1 MVVDLAQPDVTLLLD
16 SSGVIREAS
25 VSKLLSEES
34 VDGWLGQSWKST
46 VPDFVEEKVRRIIDD
61 TRESGVS
68 AFRQISQRF
77 PSGREVP
84 IEYTTVLLGGR
95 AGFLALGKS
104 LVAVAELQ
112 ARFVATQQTLEREYW
127 KTREIETRYRLVFE
141 NASDAVM
148 LVRAG
153 SMRIVEANPA
163 AFEALGLNSAT
174 FDAAGGAD
182 LAAFVPPDEW
192 AGVSTMI
199 QRVLDHGQA
208 PGILTHLG
216 AQRRPWLA
224 RATTYKNE
232 PGLLVM
238 LQLVST
244 GPLPAKAS
252 VPSTPSSLSVEA
264 IMHELPDG
272 FVLLEEEGSIRQSNR
287 AFARMVDMGSSGLVA
302 GKRLERWVWRP
313 GSDVQVLL
321 KLLREHRVV
330 RLFPTTLRS
339 ELGTE
344 MQIEISGAVLPE
356 QKPGLFGLLIRE
368 VGRRETSPA
377 RSASTTSL
385 IDSIAEPVGRVP
397 LRQLIRSTVDEVER
411 HYVREALDLCRG
423 NRTSAAEM
431 LGLSRQTLY
440 VKLERYGLDEG
451 LPAAM
456 EPLDASVE

>member
-25 VSKLLSEES
+25 VSKLLSEEG

-46 VPDFVEEKVRRIIDD
+46 VPEFVEEKVRRIIDD

-148 LVRAG
+148 LVQAG
-153 SMRIVEANPA
+153 NMRIVEANPA

-174 FDAAGGAD
+174 FDVAGGAD

-244 GPLPAKAS
+244 GPQPAKVN
-252 VPSTPSSLSVEA
+252 VPSSPSPLSVEA

-272 FVLLEEEGSIRQSNR
+272 FVLLEEAGIIRQSNR
-287 AFARMVDMGSSGLVA
+287 AFADMVDMGSSGLV

-344 MQIEISGAVLPE
+344 MQIEISGAALSQQE
-356 QKPGLFGLLIRE
+356 AGLFGLLIRD
-368 VGRRETSPA
+368 VGRRETSPPP
-377 RSASTTSL
+377 STTSL

-456 EPLDASVE
+456 EPQDDSVD